1 MNEILFPTLNAT
13 LNGLAGL
20 FMLVGVYF
28 IRRKEVRKHRAMML
42 AAFITSALFLVSYL
56 AYHFSTQLVTTY
68 QGTGMM
74 RTVYFFILIS
84 HSVLAAVVPF
94 MVLITLTRGLK
105 MKVERHRRI
114 ARWTFPTW
122 LYVSVTGVLVYV
134 MLYHIQV

>member
-56 AYHFSTQLVTTY
+56 AYHFSTHLVTTY

-74 RTVYFFILIS
+74 RTLYFFVLIS
-84 HSVLAAVVPF
+84 HSVLAAVVPV